1 MAPRKKPSAPTKG
14 RGRKPAAKDGE
25 TVKPKKPKLIKPKA
39 VPVLPNADA
48 IDAESIIKEPPRG
61 PGGRPSS
68 YRSEFAEQAR
78 KLCEA
83 GFTDKQLADFF
94 DVNVGTIYAWTAK
107 HPKFLNALKAGKD
120 PADERVERSLYHRA
134 IGYTFESEKIF
145 QFQGEIVRTKTV
157 EHVAP
162 DTTACIFWLKNRR
175 KDRWRDKLEHGLT
188 DKDGNDVTPEYSLR
202 DMARAVLDLLRS
214 AQVEDEP
221 DHFPT

>member
-14 RGRKPAAKDGE
+14 RGRKTAANDSGTAKA
-25 TVKPKKPKLIKPKA
+25 KKPKFAKPKSI
-39 VPVLPNADA
+39 PVLPTAEG
-48 IDAESIIKEPPRG
+48 IEVESIIEKPSRNPV
-61 PGGRPSS
+61 GRPTS
-68 YRSEFAEQAR
+68 YRPEFAEQAR

-83 GFTDKQLADFF
+83 GLTDKQMADFF
-94 DVNVGTIYAWTAK
+94 DVNTVTFYNWTAK
-107 HPKFLNALKAGKD
+107 HPEFLHALKAGKE

-145 QFQGEIVRTKTV
+145 QFQGEIVRARVV

-188 DKDGNDVTPEYSLR
+188 DKDGNDVAPEHSPR
-202 DMARAVLDLLRS
+202 EMARAVLDLFRS
-214 AQVEDEP
+214 AQVADGGEAAA
-221 DHFPT
+221 